1 MPPRIPNLRS
11 PVSIQS
17 PPSTLLLTAC
27 RAFSTTTPLAGKS
40 SKLKLTKLLAK
51 APPYPYPIKPTFKQS
66 WFGLYAAKH
75 IQFGNNI
82 PEEKYIITRRRWL
95 PNIKHKKLWS
105 FGLGEWV
112 KCKLATNVLRTI
124 DKVGGL
130 DNYLLSEKPARL
142 KELGPWGWELRH
154 RLQCSKAIQ
163 RRYQEERVA
172 MGLITREEMWI
183 QNDQMGISRGAHEV
197 ERDYKKQPRKA
208 ATRVREFAERW
219 KRSARVKKVLF
230 GEPWRARAYV
240 KKMTKSEWKMKLA
253 AETKRRERAEA
264 VMARQKAANKWRK
277 EMIKEE
283 KRRMEEIKMQRLTR
297 LATKRAELAGEEDI
311 GVESGDLKADQPL
324 DQDQSSGTVPQD
336 GNKPTQL

>member
-1 MPPRIPNLRS
+1 MPPRIPRPLLQPTS
-11 PVSIQS
+11 P
-17 PPSTLLLTAC
+17 LLLAAC
-27 RAFSTTTPLAGKS
+27 RTFSTTTPLSGKS
-40 SKLKLTKLLAK
+40 SKSKLEKLLAK

-66 WFGLYAAKH
+66 WFGLYASKH

-82 PEEKYIITRRRWL
+82 PEEEYTITRRRWL

-154 RLQCSKAIQ
+154 RLQCSKAVQ
-163 RRYQEERVA
+163 RRYQEQRVA
-172 MGLITREEMWI
+172 MGLITREQMRA
-183 QNDQMGISRGAHEV
+183 QNEAMGIGRGVHEV
-197 ERDYKKQPRKA
+197 EQDYKKQRRTA
-208 ATRVREFAERW
+208 ATRPHEFVERW
-219 KRSARVKKVLF
+219 KRSARVGKVLF

-240 KKMTKSEWKMKLA
+240 SRMTKSEWKMKVA
-253 AETKRRERAEA
+253 AEKRRLGRAEA
-264 VMARQKAANKWRK
+264 IMARRKARNKARK

-283 KRRMEEIKMQRLTR
+283 KRREEELKLEK
-297 LATKRAELAGEEDI
+297 LARVAHKQTGNAQPELVGVQEFAETVENASSSLDRGQSTG
-311 GVESGDLKADQPL
+311 GVSN
-324 DQDQSSGTVPQD
+324 D
-336 GNKPTQL
+336 GKNPTQL